1 MIWQIVIDILL
12 MVGMVGGFIAFGI
25 FVLMLVDHLAE

>member
-12 MVGMVGGFIAFGI
+12 MVGMVGGFIAFGL
-25 FVLMLVDHLAE
+25 FFLMLADHLAE